1 MTFSSNVR
9 EEIAHHPIEAPCC
22 RVAYL
27 AAVLRGAG
35 SLHLTGGGHAHAE
48 IDVGSHAVG
57 RQILTVLREEGVM
70 CGVSAYTPER
80 LGLHQRVLMV
90 LAEDDASTR
99 VLRRAGV
106 IDDQGRPRLT
116 VAPSLIARPC
126 CQVAVLRGAF
136 AAAGSVSPP
145 GRPAHLEIRTH
156 GADFAKLLAAACE
169 HQGIP
174 VRVRQRERWAEI
186 MSRRRESVQDLLTL
200 LGAEGAALDV
210 AEDEVVRSA
219 RGDANRRANFDNANL
234 TRQVQ
239 AAREQTAAIQSLVE
253 AGEVEHLTPVLR
265 ATADLRLEHPDMT
278 LSELANVAG
287 VSRPTLAGRLRR
299 LVELAEGAVAT
310 AESAAPRRPRP

>member
-9 EEIAHHPIEAPCC
+9 EEVAHHPIESECC
-22 RVAYL
+22 RIAYL
-27 AAVLRGAG
+27 AAILRGAG

-57 RQILTVLREEGVM
+57 RQILTALREEGVM

-80 LGLHQRVLMV
+80 LGLHQRVLLV

-99 VLRRAGV
+99 LLRRTGV
-106 IDDQGRPRLT
+106 IDDAGRPRLT
-116 VAPSLIARPC
+116 VAPSLIAREC
-126 CQVAVLRGAF
+126 CQISALRGAF

-145 GRPAHLEIRTH
+145 GKPSHLEIRTH
-156 GADFAKLLAAACE
+156 GADFAALLASACA
-169 HQGIP
+169 QLGIP
-174 VRVRQRERWAEI
+174 VQTRQRERWAEV
-186 MSRRRESVQDLLTL
+186 MSRRRESVQDLLTV

-234 TRQVQ
+234 TRQVH
-239 AAREQTAAIQSLVE
+239 AARQQTAAIQTLMES
-253 AGEVEHLTPVLR
+253 GDITSITPVLR
-265 ATADLRLEHPDMT
+265 ETAQLRFDNPEMT
-278 LSELANVAG
+278 LSELAEAAG

-299 LVELAEGAVAT
+299 LVDL
-310 AESAAPRRPRP
+310 AESATASVADRRPRP

>member
-9 EEIAHHPIEAPCC
+9 EEIAHHRIEAPCC
-22 RVAYL
+22 RLAYL

-48 IDVGSHAVG
+48 IDLGSHAVG
-57 RQILTVLREEGVM
+57 RQVLTALREEGVM
-70 CGVSAYTPER
+70 CGVRAYTPER
-80 LGLHQRVLMV
+80 LGLHQRVRMV
-90 LAEDDASTR
+90 LAEDEGSTR
-99 VLRRAGV
+99 LLRRCGV
-106 IDDQGRPRLT
+106 IDDEGRPRHA
-116 VAPSLIARPC
+116 VAPSLIAREC

-145 GRPAHLEIRTH
+145 GRSAHLEIRTH
-156 GADFAKLLAAACE
+156 GVDFAELLALACTRL
-169 HQGIP
+169 GIP

-186 MSRRRESVQDLLTL
+186 ASRRRESVQDLLTV

-239 AAREQTAAIQSLVE
+239 AARAQTAAIQELADDGGLE
-253 AGEVEHLTPVLR
+253 RLTPVLR
-265 ATADLRLEHPDMT
+265 ETARLRLERPEMT
-278 LSELANVAG
+278 LSELAAATG
-287 VSRPTLAGRLRR
+287 VSRATLAGRLRR
-299 LVELAEGAVAT
+299 LVELAGGA
-310 AESAAPRRPRP
+310 AEADVPRRPRP

>member
-9 EEIAHHPIEAPCC
+9 EEIAHTPLEASCC
-22 RVAYL
+22 RIAYL
-27 AAVLRGAG
+27 AAVLRGTG

-57 RQILTVLREEGVM
+57 RQVLTALREEGVM

-80 LGLHQRVLMV
+80 LGLHQRLQMV
-90 LAEDDASTR
+90 LAEDEASTR
-99 VLRRAGV
+99 LLRRTGV

-116 VAPSLIARPC
+116 VAPSLIAREC
-126 CQVAVLRGAF
+126 CQIAVLRGAF

-145 GRPAHLEIRTH
+145 GKPAHLEIRTH
-156 GADFAKLLAAACE
+156 GADFAALLASACA
-169 HQGIP
+169 QLGIP
-174 VRVRQRERWAEI
+174 VQTRQRERWAEV
-186 MSRRRESVQDLLTL
+186 MSRRRESVQDLLTV

-239 AAREQTAAIQSLVE
+239 AARQQTAAIAVLRDSGAL
-253 AGEVEHLTPVLR
+253 ATLTPALR
-265 ATADLRLEHPDMT
+265 EAAHQRLDNPEMT
-278 LSELANVAG
+278 LSELAEASGVA
-287 VSRPTLAGRLRR
+287 RPTLAGRLRR
-299 LVELAEGAVAT
+299 LIELAEAEAELGAD
-310 AESAAPRRPRP
+310 RRPRP

>member
-9 EEIAHHPIEAPCC
+9 EEIAHQPIGNDCC
-22 RVAYL
+22 RLAYL

-57 RQILTVLREEGVM
+57 RQVLSALREEGVM

-80 LGLHQRVLMV
+80 LGLHQRVLLT
-90 LAEDDASTR
+90 LAEDAAS
-99 VLRRAGV
+99 RRLLVRTGV
-106 IDDQGRPRLT
+106 IDEEGRPRLIA
-116 VAPSLIARPC
+116 APSLAARDC
-126 CQVAVLRGAF
+126 CRVALLRGAF

-156 GADFAKLLAAACE
+156 GADFAELLARTCAE
-169 HQGIP
+169 LEID
-174 VRVRQRERWAEI
+174 VRWRQRERWAEVS
-186 MSRRRESVQDLLTL
+186 SRRRESVQDLLTV

-239 AAREQTAAIQSLVE
+239 AARQQLAAIALLADQGGLGALPPALRTAAQ
-253 AGEVEHLTPVLR
+253 
-265 ATADLRLEHPDMT
+265 LRLDHPELT
-278 LSELANVAG
+278 LSELAALAG
-287 VSRPTLAGRLRR
+287 CARPTLAGRYRR
-299 LVELAEGAVAT
+299 LIELADADGEA
-310 AESAAPRRPRP
+310 AERRRPRP

>member
-9 EEIAHHPIEAPCC
+9 EEIAHAPLEASCC
-22 RVAYL
+22 RIAYL

-57 RQILTVLREEGVM
+57 RQILTALREESVM

-80 LGLHQRVLMV
+80 LGLHQRLQMV
-90 LAEDDASTR
+90 LAEDEASTR
-99 VLRRAGV
+99 LLLRTGV
-106 IDDQGRPRLT
+106 IDEEGRPRLT
-116 VAPSLIARPC
+116 VAPSLIAREC
-126 CQVAVLRGAF
+126 CKIAVLRGAF

-145 GRPAHLEIRTH
+145 GKPAHLEIRTH
-156 GADFAKLLAAACE
+156 GADFAALLATACE
-169 HQGIP
+169 RLGIP
-174 VRVRQRERWAEI
+174 VQMRQRERWAEV
-186 MSRRRESVQDLLTL
+186 MSRRRESVQDLLTV

-239 AAREQTAAIQSLVE
+239 AARQQTAAIAVLIQSGDL
-253 AGEVEHLTPVLR
+253 AALTPALR
-265 ATADLRLEHPDMT
+265 ASAQLRIDNPEMT
-278 LSELANVAG
+278 LSELAEASG

-299 LVELAEGAVAT
+299 LIELAD
-310 AESAAPRRPRP
+310 AASEMGTDRRLRP

>member
-9 EEIAHHPIEAPCC
+9 EEIAHAPLEASCC
-22 RVAYL
+22 RIAYL

-57 RQILTVLREEGVM
+57 RQVLTALREEGVM

-80 LGLHQRVLMV
+80 LGLHQRLQMV
-90 LAEDDASTR
+90 LAEDEASTR
-99 VLRRAGV
+99 LLRRTGV
-106 IDDQGRPRLT
+106 IDEHGRPRLT

-126 CQVAVLRGAF
+126 CRVAVLRGAF

-145 GRPAHLEIRTH
+145 SKPAHLEIRTH
-156 GADFAKLLAAACE
+156 GADFAGLLATACE
-169 HQGIP
+169 DLGIP
-174 VRVRQRERWAEI
+174 VQTRQRERWAEV
-186 MSRRRESVQDLLTL
+186 MTRRRESVQDLLTV

-234 TRQVQ
+234 MRQVQ
-239 AAREQTAAIQSLVE
+239 AARQQTAAISTLRE
-253 AGEVEHLTPVLR
+253 AGELERLTPQLR
-265 ATADLRLEHPDMT
+265 ETAQLRLDNPEMT
-278 LSELANVAG
+278 LSELAEVG
-287 VSRPTLAGRLRR
+287 GISRPTLAGRLRR
-299 LVELAEGAVAT
+299 LVAMAEIA
-310 AESAAPRRPRP
+310 AETDADRRPRP